1 MFCCVY
7 IYIHLFICVSIYTYI
22 YILRSIFI
30 FIFILILMCISIL
43 NMTSFILFT
52 PTPGS
57 SISELH
63 LESVSIEHVK
73 GITVLHETHFL
84 TKNARKWIQRE
95 KYTNRYHLYL
105 YIYIYVY
112 IRVSKKWLFWGQY
125 GVLFWEQLLGYLFK
139 DTQIFPLM
147 NVFWCGENRSL
158 NLSWTKDRCFA
169 ASMWNTSHGKVPY
182 MQRKKRSSLG
192 ILMPLKTI
200 WANFV
205 PKSSYSWKR
214 FGHFGGKKTPIPT
227 SVRLFEN
234 HTPCFWNC
242 IDLPSSGQNGQKN
255 ISMGYRFLGGSSDL
269 VGSQQRWWS

>member
-7 IYIHLFICVSIYTYI
+7 IYIHTFIYLCIVIYI
-22 YILRSIFI
+22 YIHIEI
-30 FIFILILMCISIL
+30 Y
-43 NMTSFILFT
+43 
-52 PTPGS
+52 
-57 SISELH
+57 LH
-63 LESVSIEHVK
+63 FHIH
-73 GITVLHETHFL
+73 T
-84 TKNARKWIQRE
+84 
-95 KYTNRYHLYL
+95 YL
-105 YIYIYVY
+105 DVYIYIEYDFIHTVHPNSWLIHFGTSPWIGLHRARQRYNCAARNAFPDKKCKEVNSKGKVYQQIPPIFIYIYMY
-112 IRVSKKWLFWGQY
+112 IRVSTKWLFWGQY

-147 NVFWCGENRSL
+147 NVFWCGEKRSL

-214 FGHFGGKKTPIPT
+214 FGHFGGKKTPILT

-269 VGSQQRWWS
+269 VGS